1 MFLDDSY
8 EVIHIYS
15 TGNTFLGKNLTTLI
29 VRTGIFK
36 IQPEVI
42 LKNHLVHGPASC
54 PRFFF

>member
-1 MFLDDSY
+1 MKRLSPSRAFLKHMFLDDSY

-42 LKNHLVHGPASC
+42 LKII
-54 PRFFF
+54 